1 MDFLKQL
8 GYTEQDIND
17 IKDYNYDY
25 TLDNIII
32 NKEKVEDI
40 SILTKLATYMGVKLN
55 ITDKNDMSSVA
66 KMLIQGSTVTINQ
79 IEQKLQEY
87 NIKSK
92 YIHNLTSRLI
102 AIEKNNIQNLEKF
115 TG

>member
-8 GYTEQDIND
+8 GYTEQDINN

-40 SILTKLATYMGVKLN
+40 IEYLLSIGIERNTIKEIFMYQVGLFFKSRDEIKASFDEYEIDSIVKSLN
-55 ITDKNDMSSVA
+55 YDV
-66 KMLIQGSTVTINQ
+66 
-79 IEQKLQEY
+79 
-87 NIKSK
+87 
-92 YIHNLTSRLI
+92 
-102 AIEKNNIQNLEKF
+102 NNIELIDF
-115 TG
+115 I

>member
-40 SILTKLATYMGVKLN
+40 IEYLLSIGIERN
-55 ITDKNDMSSVA
+55 
-66 KMLIQGSTVTINQ
+66 TIKEIFMYQ
-79 IEQKLQEY
+79 VGLFF
-87 NIKSK
+87 KSK
-92 YIHNLTSRLI
+92 EEIKTSFDEYEIDSIVKSLNYDV
-102 AIEKNNIQNLEKF
+102 NNIELIDF
-115 TG
+115 V

>member
-8 GYTEQDIND
+8 GYTEQDISD

-40 SILTKLATYMGVKLN
+40 IEYLLSIGIERN
-55 ITDKNDMSSVA
+55 
-66 KMLIQGSTVTINQ
+66 TIKEIFMYQ
-79 IEQKLQEY
+79 VGLFF
-87 NIKSK
+87 KSK
-92 YIHNLTSRLI
+92 EEIKTSFDEYEIDSIVKSLNYDV
-102 AIEKNNIQNLEKF
+102 NNIELIDF
-115 TG
+115 I

>member
-17 IKDYNYDY
+17 IKVYNYDY

-40 SILTKLATYMGVKLN
+40 IEYLLSIGIERN
-55 ITDKNDMSSVA
+55 
-66 KMLIQGSTVTINQ
+66 TIKEIFMYQ
-79 IEQKLQEY
+79 VGLFF
-87 NIKSK
+87 KSK
-92 YIHNLTSRLI
+92 EEIKTSFDEYEIDSIVKSLNYDV
-102 AIEKNNIQNLEKF
+102 NNIELIDF
-115 TG
+115 I

>member
-40 SILTKLATYMGVKLN
+40 IEYLLSIGIERN
-55 ITDKNDMSSVA
+55 
-66 KMLIQGSTVTINQ
+66 TIKEIFMYQ
-79 IEQKLQEY
+79 VGLFF
-87 NIKSK
+87 KSK
-92 YIHNLTSRLI
+92 EEIKTSFDEYEIDSIVKSLNYDV
-102 AIEKNNIQNLEKF
+102 NNIELIDF
-115 TG
+115 I

>member
-40 SILTKLATYMGVKLN
+40 IEYLLSIGIERN
-55 ITDKNDMSSVA
+55 
-66 KMLIQGSTVTINQ
+66 TIKEIFMYQ
-79 IEQKLQEY
+79 VGLFF
-87 NIKSK
+87 KSK
-92 YIHNLTSRLI
+92 
-102 AIEKNNIQNLEKF
+102 
-115 TG
+115 